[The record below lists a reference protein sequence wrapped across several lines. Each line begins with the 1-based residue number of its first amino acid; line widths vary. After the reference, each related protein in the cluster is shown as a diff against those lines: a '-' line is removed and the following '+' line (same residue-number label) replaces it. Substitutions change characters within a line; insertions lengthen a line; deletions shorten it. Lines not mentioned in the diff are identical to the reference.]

1 MSTKEDLS
9 ICIEEDIKELLI
21 SILSHINKRELYF
34 AIQQLYELSA
44 VIISI
49 QNKHNKVHDSVCK
62 QVISDWTVLLSVRNI
77 ISHNLYNQRVVLT
90 SLKRLYNSP
99 VLLDVCR
106 EALNDETLAYPVYYL
121 IGYVLRTGELF

>member
-1 MSTKEDLS
+1 M
-9 ICIEEDIKELLI
+9 I

-34 AIQQLYELSA
+34 AIQKLYELSA

-49 QNKHNKVHDSVCK
+49 KNKHNKVHDSVCK
-62 QVISDWTVLLSVRNI
+62 QVISDWTVLLSVRNT

-99 VLLDVCR
+99 VLLD
-106 EALNDETLAYPVYYL
+106 DETLAYHVYYL